1 MNTVKIFIDRMR
13 KSWYIKT
20 TDLTDILTDS
30 VWGLYDDPAV
40 TAFMEVAEPY
50 VKFQVYRK
58 HDYILL
64 TSEDF
69 EGNKHFLKLQ
79 LNYSTDFGIGCEVVY
94 AVGEFWSE
102 TR

>member
-64 TSEDF
+64 TSESKNSPLVSSPSSF
-69 EGNKHFLKLQ
+69 TANSTITTSGIFLPP
-79 LNYSTDFGIGCEVVY
+79 SVT
-94 AVGEFWSE
+94 S
-102 TR
+102 